1 MCFDLPS
8 TAALSS
14 GLSSLGP
21 ASPPPPPPPHVPY
34 HSSPKALEVRECPCC
49 VMAQAQ
55 VCQPQCPGRRQGRR
69 PSGKGRV
76 KSAFQ
81 LPGKKGDGGGE
92 REEEKQTRSVCRRHK
107 APHTKGPERGEGGCP
122 GHGSSPHLR
131 GGWGKN
137 AGGTF
142 LRWGQRGSLPQ
153 TRWVRSSAAC
163 LAAAAGQG
171 GPQRALRSPVF
182 PVNRPPTPR
191 PPRCFLR
198 LPLPEAAPEVPR
210 PSLDTP
216 RAGHTGADH
225 VRFPLAP

>member
-8 TAALSS
+8 TAPLSS

-21 ASPPPPPPPHVPY
+21 PHSPSALPFQSQGTGGAGVSPLRDGPSPGVPAPV
-34 HSSPKALEVRECPCC
+34 SR
-49 VMAQAQ
+49 QAAW
-55 VCQPQCPGRRQGRR
+55 RR

-81 LPGKKGDGGGE
+81 LPGKKGGGGGE

-107 APHTKGPERGEGGCP
+107 APYTKGPERGEGGCP

-137 AGGTF
+137 ADGTF

-153 TRWVRSSAAC
+153 TRWVRSSPAW

-171 GPQRALRSPVF
+171 GPGPQRALRSPVF

-198 LPLPEAAPEVPR
+198 LLLPEAAPEVPR